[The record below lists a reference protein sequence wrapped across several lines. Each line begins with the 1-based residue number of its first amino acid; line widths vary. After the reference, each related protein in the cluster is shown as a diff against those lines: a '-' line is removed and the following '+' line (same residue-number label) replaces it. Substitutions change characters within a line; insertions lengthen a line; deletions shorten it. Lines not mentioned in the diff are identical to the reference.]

1 MIGKHLK
8 EYKKQIKKKR
18 LSMPHKFRLF
28 KNCDWRKRWMPFIKY
43 DHDFDSRFFLDLII
57 YKLHILLD
65 FYEQGKYCMQA
76 EEGRLQIVD
85 SLKEACRLGDLLID
99 DNFDSAALKIIGEHC
114 HHKFIPVNDQWSEL
128 EITWDD
134 SKYEEEYHK
143 LSEQANIEREETKQK
158 FFKYLADHYE
168 EWWD

>member
-8 EYKKQIKKKR
+8 EYKKQLKKKR
-18 LSMPHKFRLF
+18 LSMPRKFRLS
-28 KNCDWRKRWMPFIKY
+28 KNSDWRKRWTPFIKY
-43 DHDFDSRFFLDLII
+43 DHDFDSGFFLDLIV

-65 FYEQGKYCMQA
+65 FYEHGKYCMQA

-85 SLKEACRLGDLLID
+85 SLKEACRLGELLIE

-114 HHKFIPVNDQWSEL
+114 HHKFIPVNDEWSEL

-143 LSEQANIEREETKQK
+143 LSKQANIEREEAKQK
-158 FFKYLADHYE
+158 FFKYLADHYK